1 MQNALEVTHRRV
13 GGEGG
18 APADC
23 NGKGCRRGRKQ
34 RKAEKVVADLGGED
48 RFEL

>member
-1 MQNALEVTHRRV
+1 M

-23 NGKGCRRGRKQ
+23 NGKERQ
-34 RKAEKVVADLGGED
+34 ETERKAEKVVADLGGED

>member
-1 MQNALEVTHRRV
+1 MQERW
-13 GGEGG
+13 GEGG

-23 NGKGCRRGRKQ
+23 RGKGCRRHRKQ

-48 RFEL
+48 GFEL